1 MEIKKVILK
10 QFKGVAEAEYDF
22 GHRTWIKGVNG
33 SGKSTIAAVILWVL
47 TDYDYSLNNNPMV
60 EPLNAA
66 ESNPTGTLVCDI
78 NGKEVTITKTQ
89 TIKRSVDENGIE
101 KKASNNKYLINEVP
115 ITQRDF
121 KAKLLDYGIMLDK
134 VLPLMHPM
142 FFVAQKGVDQ
152 KKVLFDMTEEHTDL
166 EIAQM
171 GEDTTHLVELLKSYT
186 VEEISAKYKASKK
199 KADELIKT
207 IPNQIIGMEQSKTA
221 EDPQPILDLKEKL
234 MLEINSIEEEYAKTD
249 KSAELAE
256 IRSRLFEAQRELNA
270 FERKLQDDESFMRR
284 KDAEEVLRIKKK
296 ISEQSNVIF
305 TLEQQLK
312 TAENHIKEFN
322 LAKVKAVT
330 RYRALKEEVPP
341 KFVEPKKL
349 TDADMICPCCG
360 QVLPE
365 KLKKEKI
372 ASYDAEVKKAKKE
385 FDAELK
391 AWNAKHDRDIEE
403 VTAEGQTA
411 CDNIRIAEQKL
422 EKTSTSLVNQREEME
437 RMKNQLADAE
447 ANESR
452 SYTLSDADAQQLD
465 KLKERV
471 SYQEQLLKAS
481 SEIANNHTRDAVDG
495 RIASLRTQIRDLD
508 NKLAVINNNAF
519 IDEKIENLEAERM
532 KQEQAKAN
540 AERILYELDLLSKK
554 KNDLLV
560 EEINSHFSL
569 VKFQLF
575 EYQKNGGY
583 KEICVPTID
592 GYRFGESTNTG
603 REIRGK
609 LDICQSLQKFYGMTV
624 PIILDN
630 AESINDFNLP
640 ELESQLILLS
650 VTDDKE
656 LVVEHD

>member
-1 MEIKKVILK
+1 MEIKRVILK

-22 GHRTWIKGVNG
+22 GHRTRIRGANG
-33 SGKSTIAAVILWVL
+33 SGKSTIATAILWVL
-47 TDYDYSLNNNPMV
+47 ADYDYNLSNNPMV
-60 EPLNAA
+60 EPLNAS
-66 ESNPTGTLVCDI
+66 ESNPTVTLVCEVAE
-78 NGKEVTITKTQ
+78 KEVTITKIQ

-134 VLPLMHPM
+134 VLPLMHPNY
-142 FFVAQKGVDQ
+142 FPSQKPLDQ

-171 GEDTTHLVELLKSYT
+171 GEDTIHLVELLKNYT

-207 IPNQIIGMEQSKTA
+207 IPNQIIGMEQSKTS

-234 MLEINSIEEEYAKTD
+234 LAEINAIEEEYAKAD

-256 IRSRLFEAQRELNA
+256 IRSQLFEAQRELNA

-305 TLEQQLK
+305 TLERQIK
-312 TAENHIKEFN
+312 TAENDIKEFN

-330 RYRALKEEVPP
+330 RYRALKEETPP
-341 KFVEPKKL
+341 EFLEPKRL
-349 TDADMICPCCG
+349 ADEDMICPCCG
-360 QVLPE
+360 QALPE
-365 KLKKEKI
+365 KLKQKKI
-372 ASYDAEVKKAKKE
+372 AEYDSMLKKTKAD
-385 FDAELK
+385 FDRTLK

-437 RMKNQLADAE
+437 RLRNQLADAE

-465 KLKERV
+465 KLHERV

-481 SEIANNHTRDAVDG
+481 SEIASIHTRDAVDG

-519 IDEKIENLEAERM
+519 IDEKIENLETERM

-540 AERILYELDLLSKK
+540 AERILYEMDLLSKK